1 MAESNKKRQLTKKI
15 IKNEI
20 KKEKE
25 KYMRNRRVNIF
36 AVLLVL
42 FAVSLVFFTK
52 EETKPSTA
60 VEKDS
65 FSVYEGTEFDNKAV
79 EVTIRGTKIF
89 INNKKYTTVEEFKKE
104 LFNTDYTVGD
114 VIVLNNDKAVQKIY
128 KKVKDIIIEMDDIKV
143 IEN

>member
-25 KYMRNRRVNIF
+25 KYMRNRGVNIF

-42 FAVSLVFFTK
+42 FAVSLVFLTK
-52 EETKPSTA
+52 EETKISTA
-60 VEKDS
+60 VENNS
-65 FSVYEGTEFDNKAV
+65 SSVYEGTELDNKAIK
-79 EVTIRGTKIF
+79 VTIRGTKIF
-89 INNKKYTTVEEFKKE
+89 INNEEYTTVEEFKKE
-104 LFNTDYTVGD
+104 LFNTNYSVGD

-128 KKVKDIIIEMDDIKV
+128 KKVRDIIIEMDDIKL